1 MAHRLIQ
8 AHAMLT
14 HLGGGAGQGVEDAMV
29 LARLLSAPGTNK
41 HNIKVR
47 IAHRNEFVII
57 NSVTDSVP

>member
-1 MAHRLIQ
+1 
-8 AHAMLT
+8 MLT
-14 HLGGGAGQGVEDAMV
+14 HLGGGAGQGIEDAMV

-47 IAHRNEFVII
+47 IAHRNEFVMI